1 MRRAALWIAVA
12 IGASIP
18 VSTALD
24 NVLVVALVLC
34 WVASGGFR
42 EKLAAV
48 RANPFALAAIGFFLL
63 HVAGAAYSIGSRAEI
78 LSALDKA
85 SILLLVP
92 VIVSLRPQT
101 EWLRRA
107 LVAFLAVLVV
117 TLFLSFLV
125 WWEIVPGGTFKGYAF
140 DPVVFKLKI
149 THSVLMAYGA
159 FVLAIAAREA
169 TDSRWRVALA
179 AVAALAAFNVLFMVW
194 GRTGQLVVLALYF
207 YLLVSWFQ
215 WRGVLAAAAAGVL
228 IGGTVYFI
236 PSSALHERTL
246 TTVQEIEDW
255 RAGKPATLANKRLE
269 TWSNSVTLMQN
280 RPLFG
285 FGTGGFAAAYTKK
298 VAGTGMDPAGH
309 AENQYLHTAMQ
320 LGLVGLIALVG
331 LFAFQW
337 RLAGRLATRT
347 ETNLARGLVILMAIG
362 CLFNPFLR
370 DHTEALFYVWLS
382 GLLCAGLRAGRGTLA
397 TT

>member
-1 MRRAALWIAVA
+1 VRRAALWIAVA
-12 IGASIP
+12 IGASLP

-24 NVLVVALVLC
+24 NLLVAALVLC
-34 WVASGGFR
+34 WIVSGEYRQKLRAIR
-42 EKLAAV
+42 E
-48 RANPFALAAIGFFLL
+48 NPLALAAIGFFLL

-107 LVAFLAVLVV
+107 LAAFLAALLV

-125 WWEIVPGGTFKGYAF
+125 WWEVVPGGAFKGYAF

-169 TDSRWRVALA
+169 TDPRWRIALA
-179 AVAALAAFNVLFMVW
+179 AGAALAAFNVLFMVW
-194 GRTGQLVVLALYF
+194 GRTGQLVVLALF
-207 YLLVSWFQ
+207 CYLLVSWFQ
-215 WRGVLAAAAAGVL
+215 WRGVLAAAAAGVV

-236 PSSALHERTL
+236 PSSSLHERTL

-255 RAGKPATLANKRLE
+255 RAGKPAPLANKRLE
-269 TWSNSVTLMQN
+269 TWSNSVTLMQD

-309 AENQYLHTAMQ
+309 AENQYLYTAVQ

-347 ETNLARGLVILMAIG
+347 ETNLARGLVMLMAIG

-370 DHTEALFYVWLS
+370 DHTEALFYAWLS
-382 GLLCAGLRAGRGTLA
+382 GLLFAGLEPPALRA
-397 TT
+397 